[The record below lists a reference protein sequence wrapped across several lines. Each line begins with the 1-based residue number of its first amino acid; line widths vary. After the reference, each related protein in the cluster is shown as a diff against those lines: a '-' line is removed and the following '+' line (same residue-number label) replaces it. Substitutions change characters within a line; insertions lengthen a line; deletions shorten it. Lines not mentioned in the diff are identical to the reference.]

1 MTIQRRTRHNFEV
14 HREISWTQ
22 EMLKQAPALKNLMDM
37 SKFSVD
43 QDFSDWGFRTGWGKL
58 WVGK

>member
-1 MTIQRRTRHNFEV
+1 
-14 HREISWTQ
+14 
-22 EMLKQAPALKNLMDM
+22 MLKQAPALKNLMDM